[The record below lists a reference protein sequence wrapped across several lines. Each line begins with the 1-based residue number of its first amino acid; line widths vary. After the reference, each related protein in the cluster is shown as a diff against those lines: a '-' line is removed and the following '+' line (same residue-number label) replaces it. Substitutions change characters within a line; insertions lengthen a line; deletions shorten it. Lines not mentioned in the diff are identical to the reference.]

1 MDEQPSERGLQTSW
15 PTEPAGP
22 PPSTRS
28 RWAFLRE
35 LPTLIVI
42 AFVLA
47 LLLKTFLV
55 QAFYI
60 PSESMEPTLYGCSTC
75 NGDRVLV
82 NKLVWRFRSPQRG
95 EVVVFIAQ
103 HDNQHRSILSKIRGF
118 LTEGLGVTTPKETD
132 FIKRIIGLPG
142 ETIEVDARG
151 VYITPVHGNR
161 FKLFEPY
168 IARASSNGT
177 LVPCGRATDC
187 PQGPPEKPFKV
198 PLGSYFVMGDNRDSS
213 ADSRSSLGPVKR
225 RDFVGKAFVKIWPL
239 GRIGIVHVPSY
250 GRTAQARASMPVPLA
265 TVVLALGSIIQ
276 RKRRASRASFSPRAR
291 ALESAHDG

>member
-1 MDEQPSERGLQTSW
+1 MDEQPSEPGLQTTW
-15 PTEPAGP
+15 PTQPAGAP
-22 PPSTRS
+22 PPTRS

-35 LPTLIVI
+35 LPVLILI

-60 PSESMEPTLYGCSTC
+60 PSESMEPTLYGCPTC

-82 NKLVWRFRSPQRG
+82 NKLVWRFRSPERG
-95 EVVVFIAQ
+95 EIVVFIAQ
-103 HDNQHRSILSKIRGF
+103 HDSAHRSFLSRIRSF

-142 ETIEVDARG
+142 ETIEVSARG
-151 VYITPVHGNR
+151 VYITPVHGKR

-168 IARASSNGT
+168 IARASQAGP
-177 LVPCGRATDC
+177 LVPCGKATDC
-187 PQGPPEKPFKV
+187 PQGPPQRAFKV
-198 PLGSYFVMGDNRDSS
+198 PLGHYFVMGDNRDSS
-213 ADSRSSLGPVKR
+213 ADSRSSLGPVKGS
-225 RDFVGKAFVKIWPL
+225 DFVGKAFVKIWPV

-250 GRTAQARASMPVPLA
+250 GKTSPSRA
-265 TVVLALGSIIQ
+265 TVPPIAALVLAAGGVVRWKRT
-276 RKRRASRASFSPRAR
+276 RKRGSFFSRER
-291 ALESAHDG
+291 ALESADHG

>member
-1 MDEQPSERGLQTSW
+1 MDEQLSEPGLQTTW
-15 PTEPAGP
+15 PTQPAGTP
-22 PPSTRS
+22 PPKRS

-35 LPTLIVI
+35 LPVLILI

-47 LLLKTFLV
+47 LMLKTFLV

-60 PSESMEPTLYGCSTC
+60 PSESMEPTLYGCPTC

-103 HDNQHRSILSKIRGF
+103 HDDERRSFLSRVRSF

-142 ETIEVDARG
+142 ETIEVNARG
-151 VYITPVHGNR
+151 VFITPVHGKR

-168 IARASSNGT
+168 IARASLSST

-187 PQGPPEKPFKV
+187 PQGPVQRPVKV

-225 RDFVGKAFVKIWPL
+225 SDFVGKAFVKIWPL

-250 GRTAQARASMPVPLA
+250 GSTRTARGSVPIAS
-265 TVVLALGSIIQ
+265 VVLGAGALVRS
-276 RKRRASRASFSPRAR
+276 RRRRARGSFGSDGR
-291 ALESAHDG
+291 ALESAHHG

>member
-1 MDEQPSERGLQTSW
+1 MDEQPSQPGLQTTW
-15 PTEPAGP
+15 PTEPAGIP
-22 PPSTRS
+22 PAKRS

-35 LPTLIVI
+35 LPVLIVI

-60 PSESMEPTLYGCSTC
+60 PSESMEPTLYGCPTC

-82 NKLVWRFRSPQRG
+82 NKLVWHFRSPERG

-103 HDNQHRSILSKIRGF
+103 HDSGHRSFLSRVRSF

-142 ETIEVDARG
+142 ETIEVNARG
-151 VYITPVHGNR
+151 VYITPVHGKR
-161 FKLFEPY
+161 FKLNEPY
-168 IARASSNGT
+168 IARASSTGT
-177 LVPCGRATDC
+177 LVACGNATDC
-187 PQGPPEKPFKV
+187 PQGPSQKPVKV
-198 PLGSYFVMGDNRDSS
+198 PRDSYFVMGDNRDSS

-225 RDFVGKAFVKIWPL
+225 SDFVGKAFVKIWPL

-250 GRTAQARASMPVPLA
+250 GIAPFSRASAPMPIGA
-265 TVVLALGSIIQ
+265 VVLAFGALS
-276 RKRRASRASFSPRAR
+276 RRRRGRNVAPSPPRPAR
-291 ALESAHDG
+291 